1 MRQLQGGVVK
11 GSGSARHRSREV
23 ALQALYAL
31 DLLRLRRGEEAA
43 EPVAVFERVAS
54 HFEMPAAARA
64 FAHELVVSVAA
75 ATPALDE
82 EIAARAR
89 NWRLSRM
96 ACVDRNILRLATW
109 ELRSTA
115 TPTGVVLNEA
125 VELAR
130 SFGSDESPAFV
141 NGILDAIAREARGPA
156 DDASAGS
163 PP

>member
-1 MRQLQGGVVK
+1 MA
-11 GSGSARHRSREV
+11 SGSARRRSREV

-31 DLLRLRRGEEAA
+31 DLLRSRQRD
-43 EPVAVFERVAS
+43 EPVDPELVFDGVAS

-64 FAHELVVSVAA
+64 FAREIVTSVAA
-75 ATPALDE
+75 SAEALDG

-89 NWRLSRM
+89 NWRLARM

-109 ELRSTA
+109 ELCHTD
-115 TPTGVVLNEA
+115 TPTAVVLNEA

-141 NGILDAIAREARGPA
+141 NGILDAVARDKRGLSEVPSVER
-156 DDASAGS
+156 SA
-163 PP
+163 